1 MDLYIDTVIKSHAN
15 TAREQA
21 FAEVEIEKARH
32 KLTLK
37 IETGA
42 QANVIAVNIF
52 HKMLGSIA
60 LGPSDSNISG
70 YGGQKLEVKGACKLA
85 CRYREKTAMLEF
97 DIVYAENALPV
108 LGLRACL
115 DLNLVKLVHMVDA
128 QPKTHTS
135 ITEEFADVFKRHW
148 TIPWGMHLSPE
159 TLSNTSGVP
168 TAPHPICPAQ
178 PSQGRA

>member
-21 FAEVEIEKARH
+21 FAEVEIGKARH

-60 LGPSDSNISG
+60 LGPSDRNIWW
-70 YGGQKLEVKGACKLA
+70 
-85 CRYREKTAMLEF
+85 
-97 DIVYAENALPV
+97 
-108 LGLRACL
+108 
-115 DLNLVKLVHMVDA
+115 
-128 QPKTHTS
+128 
-135 ITEEFADVFKRHW
+135 TE
-148 TIPWGMHLSPE
+148 T
-159 TLSNTSGVP
+159 
-168 TAPHPICPAQ
+168 
-178 PSQGRA
+178 